1 MAEATIEKIASETP
15 DLAFPAAPA
24 VRMTW
29 YRRLLRSRNVL
40 LGASMFLILL
50 LAAIFAGFLST
61 QSPTRLYPANR
72 LKPPSAQNY
81 LGTDEFGRDIYS
93 LVLHGARTSLRIGG
107 LTMLFTSLGGIVIG
121 LVAGYYRRLD
131 LLIMRVMDGLM
142 AFPAILLAIALMAA
156 RGPGEGNVIFAL
168 SVVYMPRTAMLIRS
182 TVLSI
187 RELDYVQAAR
197 ALGRHDLVV
206 AFRHILPNCVGPI
219 LVQGTFIF
227 AYAVLAEAIL
237 GFLGVGVPPYVPS
250 WGNVIAS
257 GKNVIRE
264 AFWVSLFPG
273 LALTLAGLSLN
284 LLGDG
289 LRDTLDPRL
298 RVQG

>member
-1 MAEATIEKIASETP
+1 MAEATIDKVAAEAPPLMT
-15 DLAFPAAPA
+15 PAAPT

-29 YRRLLRSRNVL
+29 YRRLLRNRNVL
-40 LGASMFLILL
+40 LGASMFLLLL
-50 LAAIFAGFLST
+50 LAAIFAGALST
-61 QSPTRLYPANR
+61 HVPTRLYPANR
-72 LKPPSAQNY
+72 LKAPSAAHY

-131 LLIMRVMDGLM
+131 LLVMRVMDGLM

-168 SVVYMPRTAMLIRS
+168 SVVYMPRTAILIRS
-182 TVLSI
+182 TVLSL

-197 ALGRHDLVV
+197 ALGRRDLAI

-237 GFLGVGVPPYVPS
+237 GFLGVGVPPYIPS

>member
-1 MAEATIEKIASETP
+1 MAEAALEKLVTERHEVLLP
-15 DLAFPAAPA
+15 APA
-24 VRMTW
+24 RARVTW
-29 YRRLLRSRNVL
+29 WRRLLRNRNVVV
-40 LGASMFLILL
+40 GASLFLVLVGSAV
-50 LAAIFAGFLST
+50 LAGVLAT
-61 QSPTRLYPANR
+61 HVPTRLYPANR
-72 LKPPSAQNY
+72 LKPPSGLNY

-93 LVLHGARTSLRIGG
+93 LVLFGARTSLRIGG
-107 LTMLFTSLGGIVIG
+107 LTMLFTSLGGVVIG
-121 LVAGYYRRLD
+121 LLAGYYRRLD
-131 LLIMRVMDGLM
+131 LAIMRIMDGLM

-156 RGPGEGNVIFAL
+156 RGPGEWNVIFAL
-168 SVVYMPRTAMLIRS
+168 SVVYMPRTAILIRS

-197 ALGRHDLVV
+197 ALGRRDLLI
-206 AFRHILPNCVGPI
+206 AFRHILPNCVGPM

-273 LALTLAGLSLN
+273 VALTVAGLSLN

-298 RVQG
+298 RVQ

>member
-1 MAEATIEKIASETP
+1 MAEATLEKVATERP
-15 DLAFPAAPA
+15 AVALPAAGP
-24 VRMTW
+24 VRVRW
-29 YRRLLRSRNVL
+29 YRRLLRNRNVL
-40 LGASMFLILL
+40 VGAGLFLLLL
-50 LAAIFAGFLST
+50 LAAVFAGALAT
-61 QSPTRLYPANR
+61 HTPTRLYPANR
-72 LKPPSAQNY
+72 LKPPSAANH
-81 LGTDEFGRDIYS
+81 LGTDEFGRDVYS
-93 LVLHGARTSLRIGG
+93 LVLFGARTSLRIGG
-107 LTMLFTSLGGIVIG
+107 LTMLFTSIGGIVIG
-121 LVAGYYRRLD
+121 LLAGYYRRLD

-168 SVVYMPRTAMLIRS
+168 SVVYMPRTAILIRS

-197 ALGRHDLVV
+197 ALGRRDLLI

-273 LALTLAGLSLN
+273 VALTLAGLSLN

-298 RVQG
+298 RVQ

>member
-1 MAEATIEKIASETP
+1 VAEATLEKVLPES
-15 DLAFPAAPA
+15 PAAAQPVA
-24 VRMTW
+24 APIRIRW
-29 YRRLLRSRNVL
+29 YRRLLRNRNVL
-40 LGASMFLILL
+40 VGASLFLLLL
-50 LAAIFAGFLST
+50 LAATFAGALAT
-61 QSPTRLYPANR
+61 HTPTRLYPANR
-72 LKPPSAQNY
+72 LKAPSAVNY
-81 LGTDEFGRDIYS
+81 LGTDEFGRDVYS
-93 LVLHGARTSLRIGG
+93 LVLFGARTSLRIGG
-107 LTMLFTSLGGIVIG
+107 LTMLFTSIGGIVIG
-121 LVAGYYRRLD
+121 LIAGYYRRLD
-131 LLIMRVMDGLM
+131 LLIMRIMDGLM

-168 SVVYMPRTAMLIRS
+168 SVVYMPRTAILIRS
-182 TVLSI
+182 TVLSL

-197 ALGRHDLVV
+197 ALGRQDLLI

-273 LALTLAGLSLN
+273 AALTLAGLSLN

-298 RVQG
+298 RVQ